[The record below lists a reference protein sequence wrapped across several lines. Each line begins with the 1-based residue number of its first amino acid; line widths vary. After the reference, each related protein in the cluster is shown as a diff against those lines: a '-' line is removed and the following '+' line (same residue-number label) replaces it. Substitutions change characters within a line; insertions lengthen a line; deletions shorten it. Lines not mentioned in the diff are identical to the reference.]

1 MADNQSVPAST
12 VAPSDSVSTKGRRS
26 RPGKAERQAKRSAVG
41 SQPGHAA
48 SAAKAFTFASGVQT
62 PKPQPGKFPVVFQTG
77 AGEPARDKNFVMD
90 PETIHDVLSD
100 FPDRYTHNA
109 KYNEFHSYAELEDT
123 DFSKEIVTSAL
134 LRLSQ
139 QVVHSHVNMG
149 LPQGDFAPI
158 ASTDVRV
165 PASIAAFIS
174 QFGEFSVPALGT
186 RFLLS
191 DYENT
196 VRALI
201 WAASQ
206 VSGDTSL
213 YAPIL
218 RSWLP
223 VRPGDRRTKTIVAER
238 LNRVLTPHGLHIEPK
253 LLEAAVL
260 SGDVPDVWENI
271 KPVLGPPPEEGK
283 TDKRDRFDFLF
294 KSVRDAANF
303 VVTWT
308 AKPAAEV
315 LDELGLPWPNP
326 RSGHVDWGFNA
337 KEIFTSLSDAW
348 ARKVTTYAQF
358 FEMSSSQ
365 LNRTAASGSQS
376 QMAVVSTTDAITV
389 IKTHLALTAPEFS
402 LAACFPATAIFS
414 GPIDRKVVLT
424 TPLSVSQRATEFVQM
439 DWR

>member
-77 AGEPARDKNFVMD
+77 AGEPARDKNFALD
-90 PETIHDVLSD
+90 PLTIHGVLSD
-100 FPDRYTHNA
+100 LPDRFTHNA
-109 KYNEFHSYAELEDT
+109 KYNEFHSYAGLEDT
-123 DFSKEIVTSAL
+123 DFGKEIVMSAL

-149 LPQGDFAPI
+149 LPQGDFAPV

-174 QFGEFSVPALGT
+174 QFGEYSVPALGT

-206 VSGDTSL
+206 VPGSTDP

-223 VRPGDRRTKTIVAER
+223 ARPGDKRTKTIVAER
-238 LNRVLTPHGLHIEPK
+238 LNRVLAPHGLHIEPS
-253 LLEAAVL
+253 LLEAAIL

-271 KPVLGPPPEEGK
+271 KPVLGPPPTEGAD
-283 TDKRDRFDFLF
+283 TRDRFDFLF
-294 KSVRDAANF
+294 KSVRNAATF
-303 VVTWT
+303 VVNWT
-308 AKPAAEV
+308 TAASASV
-315 LDELGLPWPNP
+315 LRELDLPWPNP
-326 RSGHVDWGFNA
+326 RSGHVDWDFNA

-348 ARKVTTYAQF
+348 ARKVTAYAQF

-424 TPLSVSQRATEFVQM
+424 TPLSVSQRATEFIAM